1 MKHLSILLLLFAF
14 SVSALLA
21 QPDRRPTRS
30 IGNDYSIRAG
40 GTERAVLTAQGQF
53 GLNVNPPTKYVDLRF
68 MDQTRYHQN
77 KWGMEGMLL
86 YNNWN
91 TTTTG
96 HGAAITLA
104 AIGGQGAHMAR
115 AMISGQ
121 VVDADRMDIVFQNE
135 FGAPDLMR
143 ESMRI
148 TSEGFVGIGIT
159 QSRPARTLHTAGTI
173 RFSALEYGTGDVLVV
188 DDNGDVFR
196 SQAGQA
202 REGRREPRAS
212 SNEIEILE
220 RRIRLLEADVIELQK
235 ALQRQE
241 R

>member
-1 MKHLSILLLLFAF
+1 
-14 SVSALLA
+14 
-21 QPDRRPTRS
+21 
-30 IGNDYSIRAG
+30 
-40 GTERAVLTAQGQF
+40 
-53 GLNVNPPTKYVDLRF
+53 

-96 HGAAITLA
+96 HGSTITFA

-115 AMISGQ
+115 AIISGQ

-135 FGAPDLMR
+135 FSAPDHMI

-148 TSEGFVGIGIT
+148 TSEGYVGIGIT

-196 SQAGQA
+196 SKAGQS
-202 REGRREPRAS
+202 RERRAEQQVNS
-212 SNEIEILE
+212 SEIEILE

-235 ALQRQE
+235 ALQRQG